1 MESRVKNYDGSCHC
15 GKVTFEVTGTYNEVL
30 ICDCSICTK
39 KGIIHVGADDD
50 HFRIT
55 SGQEYLVNYQFG
67 SREASHFFCRACGIH
82 VFGRPRMYPDRNT
95 VNIRCLDD
103 FEKILSESTQIHFDG
118 KHHPLD
124 D

>member
-1 MESRVKNYDGSCHC
+1 MKRYDGSCHC

-30 ICDCSICTK
+30 ICDCSICVK
-39 KGIIHVGADDD
+39 KGIIHISADDD

-55 SGQEYLVNYQFG
+55 SGRTCLTNYQFG
-67 SREASHFFCRACGIH
+67 SKEASHYFCNTCGIH
-82 VFGRPRMYPDRNT
+82 VFGRPRMRPDRNT
-95 VNIRCLDD
+95 INIRCLDD
-103 FEKILSESTQIHFDG
+103 FEQILKKSKQIHFDG

>member
-1 MESRVKNYDGSCHC
+1 MQTYQGSCHC
-15 GKVTFEVTGTYNEVL
+15 GKVTFEVAGNYDEVL

-39 KGIIHVGADDD
+39 KGIIHVPADDA
-50 HFRIT
+50 HFRII
-55 SGQEYLVNYQFG
+55 SGQEHLSNYQFG
-67 SREASHFFCRACGIH
+67 SKEASHYFCRICGIH

-95 VNIRCLDD
+95 INLRCLDN
-103 FEKILSESTQIHFDG
+103 FEQILSECTRLHFDG